1 MFEEVTPTASGV
13 RKMKPLSTKLN
24 GVYLG
29 KYVKI
34 PKKKK
39 IQVFK
44 NRNDKKPAK
53 KILEHACTILGEEIH
68 S

>member
-24 GVYLG
+24 GVYMG

-39 IQVFK
+39 YRYLKTEMIK
-44 NRNDKKPAK
+44 NLQKKS
-53 KILEHACTILGEEIH
+53 LSMHVQ